1 MNSDGNN
8 IFSVWITVILTI
20 VIGCA
25 VVFFVVSVF
34 KNIPVEI
41 LKREAIER
49 NFAEYNSTNGVW
61 QWKTNN

>member
-1 MNSDGNN
+1 MTKDDFVGGSMIIFCLLLTGALFTMDGK
-8 IFSVWITVILTI
+8 S
-20 VIGCA
+20 A
-25 VVFFVVSVF
+25 
-34 KNIPVEI
+34 

>member
-1 MNSDGNN
+1 MTKDDFVGGSMIIFCLLLTGALFTWSAKMDGK
-8 IFSVWITVILTI
+8 S
-20 VIGCA
+20 A
-25 VVFFVVSVF
+25 
-34 KNIPVEI
+34 